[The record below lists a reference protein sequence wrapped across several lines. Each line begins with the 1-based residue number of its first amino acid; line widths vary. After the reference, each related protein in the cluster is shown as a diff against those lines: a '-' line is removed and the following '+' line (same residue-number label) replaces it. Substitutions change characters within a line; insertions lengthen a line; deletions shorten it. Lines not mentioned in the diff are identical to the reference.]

1 MNISIPDN
9 VLRATKMT
17 EEELQLE
24 LAIVLYKQD
33 KISSGIVRAWTGITV
48 IEFQQELAKRGLE
61 LNYDVEDL
69 ESEVN
74 TLRSMGLLWL

>member
-74 TLRSMGLLWL
+74 TLRSMGLL